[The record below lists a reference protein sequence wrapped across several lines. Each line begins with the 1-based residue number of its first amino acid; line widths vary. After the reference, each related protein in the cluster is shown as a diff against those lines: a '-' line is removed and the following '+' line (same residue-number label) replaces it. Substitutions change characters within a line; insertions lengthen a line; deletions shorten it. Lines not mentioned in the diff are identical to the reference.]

1 MRRSRTPSI
10 LLILLLLGSSLRGQV
25 VSGLDVLKRSE
36 FAQLRVKRVGLI
48 TNQTG
53 RSRDGR
59 RSIDILSD
67 APNLKLV
74 VIFSPEHGIRG
85 TEESDTIANTVDQ
98 RTQVPIYSLYGRTR
112 RPTSKMLE
120 GVDALVY
127 DIQDVGVRY
136 YTHIT
141 TMAYCMEEAARRG
154 IRFFVL
160 DRPVMINGTIVEGDV
175 LPDTL
180 RDFIAYHPVPMR
192 YGMTP
197 GELALMFNEEQ
208 KIGCEL
214 EVVKMEGWRR
224 TMWYDGTGLRWVN
237 PSPNIRNLQEAILY
251 SGLGCFEA
259 TNLSVGRGTDHPFE
273 YYGAPYLNGEELAAQ
288 LNAKGISG
296 VRFSPVRF
304 TPDASTFENQ
314 VCSGVKVEITDRDK
328 LRTTEVFVKMAT
340 EIKRRNPQ
348 WTYHSERFA
357 EMVGSTVLIDALDR
371 NLPADEILRL
381 FNEKV
386 AGFQAIRA
394 KYLLY

>member
-1 MRRSRTPSI
+1 MRQTHIPSI
-10 LLILLLLGSSLRGQV
+10 ILVLLLQVCSLRAQV
-25 VSGLDVLKRSE
+25 VSGLDVLKRDE
-36 FAQLRVKRVGLI
+36 FAQLRVKRIGLI

-59 RSIDILSD
+59 RSIDILFD
-67 APNLKLV
+67 APNLQLV
-74 VIFSPEHGIRG
+74 AIFSPEHGIRG
-85 TEESDTIANTVDQ
+85 TEESDTIANTLDQ
-98 RTQVPIYSLYGRTR
+98 RTRVPVYSLYGKTR

-120 GVDALVY
+120 GLDALVY

-136 YTHIT
+136 YTYIT

-175 LPDTL
+175 LPDTI
-180 RDFIAYHPVPMR
+180 RDFIAYHSVPTR

-208 KIGCEL
+208 KIGCNL
-214 EVVKMEGWRR
+214 EVIKMEGWHR

-237 PSPNIRNLQEAILY
+237 PSPNIRNLEEAILY

-273 YYGAPYLNGEELAAQ
+273 YYGAPYLNGEELAAE
-288 LNAKGISG
+288 LNAKGIAG
-296 VRFSPVRF
+296 VRFSPVQF

-328 LRTTEVFVKMAT
+328 LRTTEVFLRMAI
-340 EIKRRNPQ
+340 ELKQRNPQ
-348 WTYHSERFA
+348 WDYHSERLT
-357 EMVGSTVLIDALDR
+357 EMVGSTVLTDALDR

-386 AGFQAIRA
+386 EGFQAIRA

>member
-1 MRRSRTPSI
+1 MKRTHILPI
-10 LLILLLLGSSLRGQV
+10 LLILLVQAKSLKGQV
-25 VSGLDVLKRSE
+25 VSGLDVLKRDE
-36 FAQLRVKRVGLI
+36 FAQLHVKRIGLI

-59 RSIDILSD
+59 RSIDILFD
-67 APNLKLV
+67 APNLKLAA
-74 VIFSPEHGIRG
+74 IFSPEHGIRG
-85 TEESDTIANTVDQ
+85 TEESDTIENTVDQ

-120 GVDALVY
+120 GLDALVY
-127 DIQDVGVRY
+127 DIQDVGVRH
-136 YTHIT
+136 YTYIT
-141 TMAYCMEEAARRG
+141 TMAYCIEEAARRG

-175 LPDTL
+175 LPDSV
-180 RDFIAYHPVPMR
+180 RDFIAYHSVPTR

-197 GELALMFNEEQ
+197 GELVLMFNEEQ
-208 KIGCEL
+208 KIGCYV
-214 EVVKMEGWRR
+214 EVIKMEGWHRA
-224 TMWYDGTGLRWVN
+224 MWYDGTGLRWVN
-237 PSPNIRNLQEAILY
+237 PSPNIRNLEEATLY

-288 LNAKGISG
+288 LSAKRITG

-304 TPDASTFENQ
+304 IPDANIFKNRE
-314 VCSGVKVEITDRDK
+314 CSGVKVEITDRDK
-328 LRTTEVFVKMAT
+328 LRTTEVFVRMAI
-340 EIKRRNPQ
+340 EIKRQSPRWN
-348 WTYHSERFA
+348 YHSVRFA
-357 EMVGSTVLIDALDR
+357 EMVGSTYLSDALDR
-371 NLPADEILRL
+371 GASANEILKL

-386 AGFQAIRA
+386 ERFQAVRT